1 MALDVVGRDGGSLDS
16 SFQRLNDAMAL
27 ASKRSAQRRS
37 STPFTANVVSDC
49 NRSPFD
55 WTRNRGLIFSDYFI
69 ESCMGPFQHPS
80 VGWVG
85 WHMPLSTTVGLS
97 RIRNHGLLGRPLSYA
112 APNRGSVGRALDHAS
127 VMFHPMDMASLIW
140 VAQVIDPTR
149 PSLGRWPHLD
159 RSSCPPRTFLYC
171 RFPLHLHS

>member
-55 WTRNRGLIFSDYFI
+55 WTRNRGLIFNDQSIFEAMDRDEI
-69 ESCMGPFQHPS
+69 ADGNSRAGVLLGLFQISIIGSLFLAIPIN
-80 VGWVG
+80 
-85 WHMPLSTTVGLS
+85 LVGLIFLKIKS
-97 RIRNHGLLGRPLSYA
+97 KMGNE
-112 APNRGSVGRALDHAS
+112 
-127 VMFHPMDMASLIW
+127 
-140 VAQVIDPTR
+140 QV
-149 PSLGRWPHLD
+149 
-159 RSSCPPRTFLYC
+159 
-171 RFPLHLHS
+171 

>member
-80 VGWVG
+80 VGWV
-85 WHMPLSTTVGLS
+85 PIESA
-97 RIRNHGLLGRPLSYA
+97 N
-112 APNRGSVGRALDHAS
+112 
-127 VMFHPMDMASLIW
+127 
-140 VAQVIDPTR
+140 
-149 PSLGRWPHLD
+149 
-159 RSSCPPRTFLYC
+159 PRV
-171 RFPLHLHS
+171 